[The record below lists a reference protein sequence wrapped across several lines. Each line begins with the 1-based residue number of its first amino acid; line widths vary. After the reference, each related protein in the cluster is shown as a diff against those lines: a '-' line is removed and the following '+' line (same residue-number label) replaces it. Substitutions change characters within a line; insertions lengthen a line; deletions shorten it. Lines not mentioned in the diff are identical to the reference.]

1 MGIHMPVYGHIDLK
15 ELKKWLMGYFLFLIF
30 GIESLV
36 NGLFFENSIKSM
48 LIGIFGTLIA
58 YTVCKRAMMN
68 MEGEK
73 NEVWST

>member
-15 ELKKWLMGYFLFLIF
+15 ELKKWLMNHFILLIF

-58 YTVCKRAMMN
+58 LYCMQARYDEYGRRK
-68 MEGEK
+68 K
-73 NEVWST
+73 